1 MPRELQNYSIEDFP
15 NGVNVKFQFTNE
27 DYEEF
32 KNLANKLDISLE
44 QLIVEFF
51 QEGVS
56 LMWDSF
62 EYEAKKS
69 KQ

>member
-1 MPRELQNYSIEDFP
+1 MHRDIQKYSIEDFP
-15 NGVNVKFQFTNE
+15 NSVTVKFQFADE

-32 KNLANKLDISLE
+32 KNLASKLNISLE
-44 QLIVEFF
+44 QLIAEFF

-62 EYEAKKS
+62 EYQAKK
-69 KQ
+69 